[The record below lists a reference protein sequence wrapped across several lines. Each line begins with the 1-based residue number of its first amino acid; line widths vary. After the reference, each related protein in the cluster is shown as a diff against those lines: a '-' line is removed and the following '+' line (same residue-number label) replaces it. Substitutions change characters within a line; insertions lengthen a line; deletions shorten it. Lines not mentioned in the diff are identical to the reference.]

1 MDVLLLLLDMDP
13 ALEGGEDLSVKLPGW
28 KMNEFTFKT
37 LILRTSLV
45 VQQMSLPVN
54 VGDTGLIP
62 GSGGF
67 HMPWSS

>member
-45 VQQMSLPVN
+45 VQQLSLPVT

>member
-1 MDVLLLLLDMDP
+1 MLLLLLDMDP
-13 ALEGGEDLSVKLPGW
+13 ALDGREDLSVELPRW

-45 VQQMSLPVN
+45 VQQLSLPVN

-62 GSGGF
+62 CPGGF
-67 HMPWSS
+67 HMPWGS